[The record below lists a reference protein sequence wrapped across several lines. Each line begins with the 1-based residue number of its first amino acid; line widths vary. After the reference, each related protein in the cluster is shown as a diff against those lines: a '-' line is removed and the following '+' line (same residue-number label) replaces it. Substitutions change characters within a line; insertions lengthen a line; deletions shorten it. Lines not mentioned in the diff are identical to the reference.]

1 MHGPELL
8 NWMNQ
13 RRETMLAD
21 LATLVSYESPSRD
34 KAVLDPY
41 ATMLAG
47 RFEALGGD
55 VNLIENRVG
64 GNHLDAR
71 FDFQQ
76 VAPPALILAH
86 FDTVWPLGTV
96 VDRPFRIEGPC
107 AYGPGSYDMKASIIL
122 LEAALAA
129 LQALGLSPRRPI
141 HILITSDEEIGS
153 PTSRSLIEAAAREC
167 AHALV
172 LEPPLPGGVLK
183 TARKGVGGFTIEIEG
198 KAAHAGVEP
207 EKGISAINELALQ
220 IPRINALANPTVGTT
235 INVGRI
241 EGGTTPNVVPAHAMA
256 RVDVRVATMDEAQ
269 RIEEAFRGLQAI
281 TPGASIQVS
290 GGINRP
296 PMERTPASRE
306 LFAKTQQIGRSLG
319 LELEEGST
327 GGGSD
332 GNFTAALGVATLD
345 GLGMPGAGAHA
356 INEHILIESL
366 PERAALL
373 ACLLLEL

>member
-1 MHGPELL
+1 MPGPTLL
-8 NWMNQ
+8 NWMIQ
-13 RRETMLAD
+13 RRESMLAD
-21 LATLVSYESPSRD
+21 LATLVVFESPSRD

-47 RFEALGGD
+47 RFEALGGN
-55 VNLIENRVG
+55 VKLIDNPAG
-64 GNHLDAR
+64 GNHVDAWFYR
-71 FDFQQ
+71 EGDL
-76 VAPPALILAH
+76 PPALVLAH

-96 VDRPFRIEGPC
+96 VDRPFRVDGPR

-122 LEAALAA
+122 FETALAA
-129 LQALGLSPRRPI
+129 FQALGLTPRRPI
-141 HILITSDEEIGS
+141 HVLVTSDEEIGS
-153 PTSRSLIEAAAREC
+153 PTSRAHIEAAAREC

-172 LEPPLPGGVLK
+172 LEPPLPGGLLK
-183 TARKGVGGFTIEIEG
+183 TARKGVGGFTVEIEG

-220 IPRINALANPTVGTT
+220 IPRINALANPSVGTT
-235 INVGRI
+235 INVGLI
-241 EGGTTPNVVPAHAMA
+241 SGGTTPNVVPAQAMA
-256 RVDVRVATMDEAQ
+256 RVDVRVATMDEA
-269 RIEEAFRGLQAI
+269 RRLEHAFRGLHAL
-281 TPGASIQVS
+281 TPGASVNVS

-296 PMERTPASRE
+296 PMERTTASRE
-306 LFAKTQQIGRSLG
+306 LFERTRQIGRSLG
-319 LELEEGST
+319 LELDEGST

-345 GLGMPGAGAHA
+345 GLGVPGAGAHA
-356 INEHILIESL
+356 LNEHILIDSL